1 MILSDKLLFIDCT
14 KLTEAQKIET
24 QLKKINEVKEK
35 SIGDKNL
42 HPPKTIL
49 SKHVFWKR
57 TFLHRTNYC
66 QYIISL
72 ILRRHYNNLFGFISV
87 FIFLF
92 YSLLHTDIFD
102 TDVDFIFTDY
112 ERVSLDL
119 S

>member
-49 SKHVFWKR
+49 SKHVFGSEHFF
-57 TFLHRTNYC
+57 TAPTIVNI
-66 QYIISL
+66 YIYSL
-72 ILRRHYNNLFGFISV
+72 I
-87 FIFLF
+87 
-92 YSLLHTDIFD
+92 
-102 TDVDFIFTDY
+102 
-112 ERVSLDL
+112 
-119 S
+119 